1 MRVLHAGPV
10 CNQPSSFEQSRWAPP
25 ESARVSPRVTGK
37 QTRPI
42 SRTSAGLPYPALR
55 RPHARAWRP
64 EDTVT
69 SVKDTSQPPVTV
81 LDGGKTRL
89 YDVIQLVEFYQL
101 NAGVLPTSAGN
112 EAAFWSRRFILQV
125 KDTSQPPVTV
135 LDGGKTR
142 LYDVIQLVEFYQLNA
157 RVLPTSAG
165 NETAFWSRRFILQD
179 TSQPPV
185 TVLDGGKTRLYDVIQ
200 LVEFYQLNAGVL
212 PSAHPSHLLH
222 HAHRAVVV
230 IGAPS
235 RRAEL
240 LTAAAPPPAPPAA
253 EARGCSS

>member
-1 MRVLHAGPV
+1 MEFYQLNAGVLP
-10 CNQPSSFEQSRWAPP
+10 
-25 ESARVSPRVTGK
+25 
-37 QTRPI
+37 
-42 SRTSAGLPYPALR
+42 TSAGNEAAFWSRRFILR
-55 RPHARAWRP
+55 
-64 EDTVT
+64 E
-69 SVKDTSQPPVTV
+69 VKDTSQPPVTV
-81 LDGGKTRL
+81 LDGGNTRL

-112 EAAFWSRRFILQV
+112 EAAFWSRRFILREV

-135 LDGGKTR
+135 LDG
-142 LYDVIQLVEFYQLNA
+142 D
-157 RVLPTSAG
+157 
-165 NETAFWSRRFILQD
+165 
-179 TSQPPV
+179 
-185 TVLDGGKTRLYDVIQ
+185 KTRLYDVIQ

-235 RRAEL
+235 RRAEF

>member
-1 MRVLHAGPV
+1 MEKKRIPDVKDTSQPPVTVLDGGKTRLYDVIQLVEFYQLNARVLP
-10 CNQPSSFEQSRWAPP
+10 
-25 ESARVSPRVTGK
+25 
-37 QTRPI
+37 
-42 SRTSAGLPYPALR
+42 TSAGNETAFWSR
-55 RPHARAWRP
+55 RFILQ
-64 EDTVT
+64 
-69 SVKDTSQPPVTV
+69 VKDTSQPPVTV

-135 LDGGKTR
+135 LDGDKTR

-165 NETAFWSRRFILQD
+165 NETAFWSRRFILQVKD

-253 EARGCSS
+253 EARDCSS